1 MENREKYLSFVVPCY
16 NSESYMARCIESL
29 LPGGEDVEIIIIDD
43 GSKDKTGEIAD
54 AYQKQY
60 PDLVKVIHKE
70 NGGHGSGVNAGLAC
84 ARGVYFKVVD
94 SDDWLD
100 GTAYQKLLEKI
111 RYYCKETGEGE
122 EKPDLFVCNYVYN
135 HLEQQITHSM
145 GYGNV
150 FPAEKICPWSETG
163 HFLPSQYLVMHALV
177 YRTEILLQSGIVLPE
192 HTFYVDNLFAYC
204 PLPYVRNIFY
214 MDIDLYQYYLGR
226 DDQSVNEQ
234 MLKKRIDQ
242 QMKVTRM
249 VIAGA
254 DLTKIKE
261 KEPKLASYMYRNISI
276 MMAISSI
283 HLLLIGN
290 EEALEKRKNLW
301 GDIKTSNPKLYYKLK
316 YASLSGWTDLPGAV
330 GRRLTIGGYR
340 LANAVYR
347 FQ

>member
-1 MENREKYLSFVVPCY
+1 MKEKLITFAVPCY
-16 NSESYMARCIESL
+16 NSQDYMQRCLRSL
-29 LPGGEDVEIIIIDD
+29 MAGGEEVEIIVIDD
-43 GSKDKTGEIAD
+43 GSTDRTGEIAD
-54 AYQKQY
+54 CYAEKYPETVRAVHQK
-60 PDLVKVIHKE
+60 
-70 NGGHGSGVNAGLAC
+70 NGGHGAGVNKGLSLAAGE
-84 ARGVYFKVVD
+84 YFKVVD

-100 GTAYQKLLEKI
+100 EEALKKLLTEI
-111 RYYCKETGEGE
+111 RKRKRQGALA
-122 EKPDLFVCNYVYN
+122 DLIICNYLYD
-135 HLEQQITHSM
+135 HLYEGKQKRM
-145 GYGNV
+145 GYENV
-150 FPAEKICPWSETG
+150 FRNGKVCTWDTIG
-163 HFLPSQYLVMHALV
+163 KFHPSQYLVMHAQIC
-177 YRTEILLQSGIVLPE
+177 RTEVLRRSGVRLPR

>member
-1 MENREKYLSFVVPCY
+1 
-16 NSESYMARCIESL
+16 MA
-29 LPGGEDVEIIIIDD
+29 GGEEVEIIVIDD
-43 GSKDKTGEIAD
+43 GSTDRTGEIAD
-54 AYQKQY
+54 CYAEKYPETVRAVHQK
-60 PDLVKVIHKE
+60 
-70 NGGHGSGVNAGLAC
+70 NGGHGAGVNKGLSLAAGE
-84 ARGVYFKVVD
+84 YFKVVD

-100 GTAYQKLLEKI
+100 EEALKKLLTEI
-111 RYYCKETGEGE
+111 RKRKRQGALA
-122 EKPDLFVCNYVYN
+122 DLIICNYLYD
-135 HLEQQITHSM
+135 HLYEGKKKRM
-145 GYGNV
+145 GYENV
-150 FPAEKICPWSETG
+150 FRDGKVCTWDTIG
-163 HFLPSQYLVMHALV
+163 KFHPSQYLVMHAQIC
-177 YRTEILLQSGIVLPE
+177 RTEVLRRSGVRLPR

-301 GDIKTSNPKLYYKLK
+301 GEIKTSNPKLYYKLK

>member
-1 MENREKYLSFVVPCY
+1 M
-16 NSESYMARCIESL
+16 
-29 LPGGEDVEIIIIDD
+29 
-43 GSKDKTGEIAD
+43 
-54 AYQKQY
+54 
-60 PDLVKVIHKE
+60 
-70 NGGHGSGVNAGLAC
+70 
-84 ARGVYFKVVD
+84 
-94 SDDWLD
+94 
-100 GTAYQKLLEKI
+100 
-111 RYYCKETGEGE
+111 
-122 EKPDLFVCNYVYN
+122 
-135 HLEQQITHSM
+135 
-145 GYGNV
+145 
-150 FPAEKICPWSETG
+150 
-163 HFLPSQYLVMHALV
+163 
-177 YRTEILLQSGIVLPE
+177 
-192 HTFYVDNLFAYC
+192 DNLFAYC

-242 QMKVTRM
+242 QIKVTRM

-290 EEALEKRKNLW
+290 EEALERRKNLW
-301 GDIKTSNPKLYYKLK
+301 GEIKTSNPKLYYKLK

>member
-111 RYYCKETGEGE
+111 RYYCKEAGEGE

-135 HLEQQITHSM
+135 HLEQQITRSM

-192 HTFYVDNLFAYC
+192 HTFYVDNIYVYY
-204 PLPYVRNIFY
+204 PLPHVRTLYY
-214 MDIDLYQYYLGR
+214 MDVDFYRYFIGR
-226 DDQSVNEQ
+226 DDQSVNERV
-234 MLKKRIDQ
+234 MISRIDQ
-242 QMKVTRM
+242 QIRVNKIM
-249 VIAGA
+249 VDAF
-254 DLTKIKE
+254 DLWKIPNRKLRHYMFNYLEIITVISTIMLIRSGTEENLEKKRELWKYIKE
-261 KEPKLASYMYRNISI
+261 KDIRLFHHLRAGILGNTMNLPGKGGRKISV
-276 MMAISSI
+276 A
-283 HLLLIGN
+283 
-290 EEALEKRKNLW
+290 A
-301 GDIKTSNPKLYYKLK
+301 YKLSQK
-316 YASLSGWTDLPGAV
+316 VV
-330 GRRLTIGGYR
+330 GF
-340 LANAVYR
+340 N
-347 FQ
+347 

>member
-1 MENREKYLSFVVPCY
+1 MKEKLITFAVPCY
-16 NSESYMARCIESL
+16 NSQDYMQRCLRSL
-29 LPGGEDVEIIIIDD
+29 MAGGEEVEIIVIDD
-43 GSKDKTGEIAD
+43 GSTDRTGEIAD
-54 AYQKQY
+54 CYAEKYPETVRAVHQK
-60 PDLVKVIHKE
+60 
-70 NGGHGSGVNAGLAC
+70 NGGHGAGVNKGLSLAAGE
-84 ARGVYFKVVD
+84 YFKVVD

-100 GTAYQKLLEKI
+100 EEALKKLLTEI
-111 RYYCKETGEGE
+111 RKRKRQGALA
-122 EKPDLFVCNYVYN
+122 DLIICNYLYD
-135 HLEQQITHSM
+135 HLYEGKQKRM
-145 GYGNV
+145 GYENV
-150 FPAEKICPWSETG
+150 FRDGKVCTWDTIG
-163 HFLPSQYLVMHALV
+163 KFHPSQYLVMHAQIC
-177 YRTEILLQSGIVLPE
+177 RTEVLRRSGVRLPR

-301 GDIKTSNPKLYYKLK
+301 GEIKTSNPKLYYKLK

>member
-1 MENREKYLSFVVPCY
+1 M
-16 NSESYMARCIESL
+16 
-29 LPGGEDVEIIIIDD
+29 IDD
-43 GSKDKTGEIAD
+43 GSTDRTGEIAD
-54 AYQKQY
+54 RYAKKYPETVRAVHQK
-60 PDLVKVIHKE
+60 
-70 NGGHGSGVNAGLAC
+70 NGGHGAGVNKGLSLAAGE
-84 ARGVYFKVVD
+84 YFKVVD

-100 GTAYQKLLEKI
+100 EEDLKKLLTEI
-111 RYYCKETGEGE
+111 RKRKRQGALA
-122 EKPDLFVCNYVYN
+122 DLIICNYLYD
-135 HLEQQITHSM
+135 HLYEGKQKRM
-145 GYGNV
+145 GYENV
-150 FPAEKICPWSETG
+150 FRDGKVCTWDTIG
-163 HFLPSQYLVMHALV
+163 KFHPSQYLVMHAQIC
-177 YRTEILLQSGIVLPE
+177 RTEVLRWSGVRLPR

-301 GDIKTSNPKLYYKLK
+301 GEIKTSNPKLYYKLK